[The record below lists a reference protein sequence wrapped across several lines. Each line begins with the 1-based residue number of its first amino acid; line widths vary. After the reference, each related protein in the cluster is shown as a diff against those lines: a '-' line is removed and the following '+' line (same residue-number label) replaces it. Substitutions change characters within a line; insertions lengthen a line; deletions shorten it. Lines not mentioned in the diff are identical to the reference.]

1 MSKAIS
7 VNDELVEQYGIIAT
21 MAHVSWEDFF
31 REALE
36 YALPEMQR
44 RYAPCPACNQ
54 IPRKRATFCDNC
66 GVQLQGVSDKTVNKK
81 EK

>member
-7 VNDELVEQYGIIAT
+7 VNDELINQYGPIAT
-21 MAHVSWEDFF
+21 DANVPWEDFF

-36 YALPEMQR
+36 YALSEMQR

-54 IPRKRATFCDNC
+54 IPRKGATFCDKC
-66 GVQLQGVSDKTVNKK
+66 GAKLVLPA
-81 EK
+81 